1 MCFAPDNPSKRPEY
15 QDLLRGSRFL
25 HPRAHEAR
33 CREWMVR
40 ASGPCGQGTAKR
52 LVWLE
57 EEPNAGQD
65 SGGLHPTG
73 PLIGKERHSQGAV

>member
-1 MCFAPDNPSKRPEY
+1 
-15 QDLLRGSRFL
+15 
-25 HPRAHEAR
+25 
-33 CREWMVR
+33 MVR

-73 PLIGKERHSQGAV
+73 PLIGRERHSQGAVKRRLPTAQAATKECSSGHLEVLVDLFLRRQAS